1 MGARQTPIDRS
12 ALRVSLGL
20 YNRPITQRTEIMAT
34 PKDKESERRN
44 QEDAACGGDGEE
56 VPIRVVKDEER
67 DTDTAERAEKTAK
80 KRDGKGRFVKQNA
93 DAPVS
98 DENANAAKPET
109 PAPEKKPED
118 SGAADDGKPDSE
130 KLPVYYVGIE
140 DTPFG
145 RLAIVRSDDGTPP
158 IFFLNNRLLDAS
170 DFYIVGKLLDS
181 AACVASK
188 YKRKTRTMA
197 ALFIGAIVGW
207 IGSVA
212 ALLGVILA
220 K

>member
-1 MGARQTPIDRS
+1 
-12 ALRVSLGL
+12 
-20 YNRPITQRTEIMAT
+20 MAT
-34 PKDKESERRN
+34 QKKAKDATKKT
-44 QEDAACGGDGEE
+44 AACGGGDGEE
-56 VPIRVVKDEER
+56 VPIRIVNGEER
-67 DTDTAERAEKTAK
+67 DTDTAERAEKTAR

-93 DAPVS
+93 DAPA
-98 DENANAAKPET
+98 DGNANSAKPET

-118 SGAADDGKPDSE
+118 SGAPDDGSTKGDTDNAASE

-145 RLAIVRSDDGTPP
+145 RLAFVRSNDGTPP
-158 IFFLNNRLLDAS
+158 MVFLNNRRLDES
-170 DFYIVGKLLDS
+170 DTYIVGKLLDS

-188 YKRKTRTMA
+188 YKRKAKWMTA
-197 ALFIGAIVGW
+197 VVIGAVAAW
-207 IGSVA
+207 MGSVA

>member
-1 MGARQTPIDRS
+1 
-12 ALRVSLGL
+12 
-20 YNRPITQRTEIMAT
+20 MAT
-34 PKDKESERRN
+34 PKEKKAKDATKKT
-44 QEDAACGGDGEE
+44 AACGGDGEE
-56 VPIRVVKDEER
+56 VPIRVVMGEER

-93 DAPVS
+93 DAPAS
-98 DENANAAKPET
+98 DENANAAKPEP

-158 IFFLNNRLLDAS
+158 MVFLNNRRIDES
-170 DFYIVGKLLDS
+170 DTYIVGKLLDS

-188 YKRKTRTMA
+188 YKRKARTMA
-197 ALFIGAIVGW
+197 ALFIGAVVGW
-207 IGSVA
+207 LGSVA

>member
-1 MGARQTPIDRS
+1 
-12 ALRVSLGL
+12 
-20 YNRPITQRTEIMAT
+20 MAT
-34 PKDKESERRN
+34 PKEKKAKDATKKT
-44 QEDAACGGDGEE
+44 AACGGDGEE
-56 VPIRVVKDEER
+56 VPICVVMGEER

-93 DAPVS
+93 TTPADG
-98 DENANAAKPET
+98 NANASKPET

-130 KLPVYYVGIE
+130 KLPVYYVAIE
-140 DTPFG
+140 DTPLG
-145 RLAIVRSDDGTPP
+145 RLATVQSDDGNPP
-158 IFFLNNRLLDAS
+158 SVFLDGRQLDAS
-170 DFYIVGKLLDS
+170 DVYIVGKLLNS

-188 YKRKTRTMA
+188 YKRKARAMA
-197 ALFIGAIVGW
+197 ALFIGAVVGW